1 MVRFSISFATFA
13 AVWWL
18 VVIVL
23 RKDGFDCVCF
33 FIWVAIFDLI
43 SSNVETSPV
52 IFFRVFCL
60 LLISEINSW
69 IWSFN
74 ERNLASAFCFSSG
87 VSANSISCSVCSS
100 ASFSLLT
107 RSSALVTN
115 LWILSTWA
123 FFLVRFSETSV
134 TSSFS
139 DSICL
144 IIFFKPVA
152 ERFSADWSCL
162 SWSSA
167 FCFNFVAS
175 FFFWRNSIT
184 VFSSDVNSVLK

>member
-1 MVRFSISFATFA
+1 M
-13 AVWWL
+13 
-18 VVIVL
+18 VL
-23 RKDGFDCVCF
+23 RREGFDLVCF
-33 FIWVAIFDLI
+33 LIWVVIFDLI
-43 SSNVETSPV
+43 SSKVVTWSV
-52 IFFRVFCL
+52 IFVRVFCL
-60 LLISEINSW
+60 LLISDSNSW
-69 IWSFN
+69 TWSFN

-87 VSANSISCSVCSS
+87 VSANSISCSVWSIS
-100 ASFSLLT
+100 SFSLLT

-139 DSICL
+139 DSIFL
-144 IIFFKPVA
+144 IIFCKPVA

-162 SWSSA
+162 SWFSA

-175 FFFWRNSIT
+175 FFFCRNSIT
-184 VFSSDVNSVLK
+184 VFSNDANRFLQLMSRLSC